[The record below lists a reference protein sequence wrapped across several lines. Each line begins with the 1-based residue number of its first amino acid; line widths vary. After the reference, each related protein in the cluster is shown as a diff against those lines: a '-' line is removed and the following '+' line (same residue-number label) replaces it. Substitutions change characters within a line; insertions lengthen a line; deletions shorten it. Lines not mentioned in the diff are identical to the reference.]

1 MNAFGTRPRRP
12 ASEAVDRP
20 LGKAAPERDTKTAR
34 TGGMKSY
41 EQCCRRPPHRRRISM
56 NSLVGVVSAPSR
68 LHPEV
73 LAENEQI
80 NGNTV
85 PPSAVTNHVSRNA
98 LKPLEFR
105 PKSPRK
111 ACLHKLPSCN
121 QLGHE
126 SVGRAGTQAATIV
139 LRPFGL

>member
-56 NSLVGVVSAPSR
+56 NGLVAVVSAPSR

-85 PPSAVTNHVSRNA
+85 PPSAGH
-98 LKPLEFR
+98 E
-105 PKSPRK
+105 PRK
-111 ACLHKLPSCN
+111 QKRPETTGVPSEVPSEGLPSKAAVM
-121 QLGHE
+121 QLSHE
-126 SVGRAGTQAATIV
+126 SVG
-139 LRPFGL
+139 